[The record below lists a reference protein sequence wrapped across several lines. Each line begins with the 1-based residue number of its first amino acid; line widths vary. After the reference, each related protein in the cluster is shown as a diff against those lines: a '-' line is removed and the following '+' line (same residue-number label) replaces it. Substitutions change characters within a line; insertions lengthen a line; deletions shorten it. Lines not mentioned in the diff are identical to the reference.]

1 MTRPVPVAAT
11 ASRNA
16 RTSRTLREALRTR
29 TFGRPVEP
37 RSRPPA
43 RGPVD
48 EAPGPPANRARPPV
62 ELEGDE
68 ARDAVL
74 EHPGRLPA
82 ERRLER
88 RRVRARALVR
98 LVDLLDGGVERLP
111 GRR

>member
-29 TFGRPVEP
+29 TLGRLRAS

-43 RGPVD
+43 SDPARHPPV
-48 EAPGPPANRARPPV
+48 PSANRARPPV
-62 ELEGDE
+62 ALEGDE

-74 EHPGRLPA
+74 EHPGWLPA

-98 LVDLLDGGVERLP
+98 LVDLLDGRVERLP
-111 GRR
+111 GR